1 MAALACD
8 FHFLAS
14 RVTTGC
20 SAVFFAVLYIAQAR
34 YVRALLVFL
43 IRHFG
48 SFLSRSLPPT
58 PSRLVHDVAPL
69 AVPTKN
75 ESRVHSDCSSH
86 CGYVISTECMQLSKL
101 WPRASARLF
110 KVLWFGIA
118 IRGVS
123 SVSRLIAR
131 RYFDGAE
138 AIFISDRSE
147 DPSEFERPHAFK

>member
-1 MAALACD
+1 MAALTCD
-8 FHFLAS
+8 FYFLAT

-20 SAVFFAVLYIAQAR
+20 SAVFFAVLYIAQTR
-34 YVRALLVFL
+34 HVCALFVFW

-48 SFLSRSLPPT
+48 SFLSRSLSPT
-58 PSRLVHDVAPL
+58 PSHLIPDVAPL

-110 KVLWFGIA
+110 KVLWFGISTH
-118 IRGVS
+118 GVS
-123 SVSRLIAR
+123 SVSRLIGR
-131 RYFDGAE
+131 RYLDGAE
-138 AIFISDRSE
+138 PSFSDRSE

>member
-1 MAALACD
+1 MAALTCD
-8 FHFLAS
+8 FYFLAT

-20 SAVFFAVLYIAQAR
+20 SAVFFAVLYIAQTRHVCA
-34 YVRALLVFL
+34 FFFG

-48 SFLSRSLPPT
+48 SFLSRSLSPT
-58 PSRLVHDVAPL
+58 PSHLIPDVAPL

-101 WPRASARLF
+101 WPRASARFF
-110 KVLWFGIA
+110 KALWFGIS

-123 SVSRLIAR
+123 SVSRLIGR
-131 RYFDGAE
+131 RYLDGAE
-138 AIFISDRSE
+138 AIFFLIEVKTRVNSSG
-147 DPSEFERPHAFK
+147 PSF